1 MNATNSKRGNDHT
14 KIEDQT
20 LKELNITFRP
30 FHCCSMFFCWEFQC
44 FTDGYVILRLAD
56 CLRVHILVKIHSSS
70 FKIKMESPIEKLT
83 DDALREV
90 FSLLDGK
97 SLKKAALM
105 CKK

>member
-1 MNATNSKRGNDHT
+1 
-14 KIEDQT
+14 
-20 LKELNITFRP
+20 
-30 FHCCSMFFCWEFQC
+30 
-44 FTDGYVILRLAD
+44 
-56 CLRVHILVKIHSSS
+56 
-70 FKIKMESPIEKLT
+70 MESPIEKLT